1 MEATMEV
8 NGYQRAKA
16 VKIADY
22 LTTTREYTTLTPHQL
37 CRCVALLNMD
47 QWRAVAFAAGQPL
60 ADLDCK
66 AEVLRI
72 LRERV

>member
-47 QWRAVAFAAGQPL
+47 QWRAVAFAAGCPV
-60 ADLDCK
+60 ADLEAK